1 MCSININQE
10 YENVLFKSNL
20 LDKNSP
26 QLGKD
31 RQKLFYTVCIPLRLL
46 ILFLLLSVSQIK
58 NESIQA
64 FTTITLFFIY
74 LFSTLHLLSKKSKC
88 QWWSNEYEI
97 LLCILALLVCLF
109 VKENTVFL
117 VCVIMFFSIL
127 GGIIQ
132 SVFLNPFSATI

>member
-10 YENVLFKSNL
+10 YENVLFKNNI

-46 ILFLLLSVSQIK
+46 ILFLLLSVSKIK
-58 NESIQA
+58 NESIQT
-64 FTTITLFFIY
+64 FTRISLFIIY
-74 LFSTLHLLSKKSKC
+74 FLSALHLLLKKSKC

-97 LLCILALLVCLF
+97 FLCILALLICIL
-109 VKENTVFL
+109 VKEKTVFFI
-117 VCVIMFFSIL
+117 CVIMFFSIL

-132 SVFLNPFSATI
+132 SVFLNPFS